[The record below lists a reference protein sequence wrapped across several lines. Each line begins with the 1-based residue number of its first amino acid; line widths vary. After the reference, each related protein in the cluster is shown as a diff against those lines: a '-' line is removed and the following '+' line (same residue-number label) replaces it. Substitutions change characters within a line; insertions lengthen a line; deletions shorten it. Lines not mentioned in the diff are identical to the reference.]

1 MSSCNWREI
10 EDRLVR
16 AIHPNVSTVAM
27 KFVKTEEELAK
38 IKNAVEWPK
47 DASVCKIIGLSAYW
61 HRTVVLRAEHTN
73 FHCGGNCGTQPR
85 EQPWHEGAYLRD
97 VRKWFTPEAAKAHA
111 AAQLAD
117 VPTTDHIAIV
127 TSPMYTGD
135 IEDPDV
141 LIFSTDPGSAF
152 YLFSGLIQR
161 DFRELTFKF
170 RGESSCVETWCH
182 TYVTGEPG
190 VTFGCRGDRGGGAL
204 GAKDIRYTMTP
215 KDLLKALDGCDE
227 LKERDDLV
235 FPFYPGDMIEWDKI
249 EQKQ

>member
-1 MSSCNWREI
+1 MAKYNWQEI
-10 EDRLVR
+10 EDRVVK

-27 KFVKTEEELAK
+27 KFVRTEEELSQ
-38 IKNAVEWPK
+38 IHNVIEWPK
-47 DASVCKIIGLSAYW
+47 DASVCKIIGLAAYW
-61 HRTVVLRAEHTN
+61 RRTVCLRAEHLN
-73 FHCGGNCGTQPR
+73 FHCGGNCGTYERGQD
-85 EQPWHEGAYLRD
+85 WNEGKYLRD

-111 AAQLAD
+111 QAQLVD
-117 VPTTDHIAIV
+117 VPDTDHIAIV
-127 TSPMYTGD
+127 TAPMYTGN
-135 IEDPDV
+135 IEEPDV

-190 VTFGCRGDRGGGAL
+190 ITLGCRGDRGGGAL
-204 GAKDIRYTMTP
+204 GAKDIRYTMTT

-227 LKERDDLV
+227 LVERDDLV

-249 EQKQ
+249 